1 MNRVHSPVWIERP
14 VIERRSTDDC
24 LWTLVS
30 LAVAALFPGIEA
42 FVRDGRD
49 GPNLILRNWNIQL
62 SLETEEETKKMGI
75 KKSMECDAAA

>member
-62 SLETEEETKKMGI
+62 SLETEEETKNGNQKVNGM
-75 KKSMECDAAA
+75 

>member
-62 SLETEEETKKMGI
+62 SLETEGNQKMGI